1 MARERAETTPVTTGF
16 LAAQSGSGVRW
27 RKERGREAEGGS
39 GGRGQ
44 RLPSALTGWAGARRA
59 RELVPPPR
67 PLGPRART
75 RGAHRGGELL
85 AGTGPGLT
93 AQGCEWEPTRRGRA
107 REGPAWRTPGPL
119 PTPGAPRI
127 SARRGRWS
135 EQSLRAW
142 GRVLAAGSVQLVR
155 AIAAWPPG
163 GEAAGVGTPPSHPL
177 AAALPLLGQ

>member
-1 MARERAETTPVTTGF
+1 MTTGF
-16 LAAQSGSGVRW
+16 LVAQSGSGVRW

-59 RELVPPPR
+59 RELLPPPR
-67 PLGPRART
+67 PLDPGPGLAARL
-75 RGAHRGGELL
+75 GAESCCGR
-85 AGTGPGLT
+85 AGTGPGLA

-119 PTPGAPRI
+119 PTPGAPQI
-127 SARRGRWS
+127 SARRGRRS

-142 GRVLAAGSVQLVR
+142 GRVLAAGSGQLVSE
-155 AIAAWPPG
+155 PG
-163 GEAAGVGTPPSHPL
+163 EGTRCE
-177 AAALPLLGQ
+177 LLRS